1 MPSPWLAVGLE
12 TDPLSRARQ
21 LQRSWERLLAEGA
34 LDTELPPDAMAGLR
48 PTILESWRRSLGTGL
63 DPTELMVPIE
73 ADPSAIH
80 ERWLEH
86 PLGSLGP
93 VLAAQLGQVAEESQ
107 SLVVVSDASGLLL
120 RIDGAESL
128 KARAAEMN
136 FVEGALLSEAVD
148 GTNGIGTALAADHP
162 LQVFAFEHFNESHH
176 QWFCSGA
183 PVHDPVSG
191 QIVGLVDLS
200 SLWKIAHPRSLELV
214 SAAARSMERCLL
226 DNRRDRDARLRRR
239 YSDLMTRSTDL
250 LLDSEGYVLDGDEP
264 RHSVPIDVPKDG
276 GEVLLDDG
284 LVAAVE
290 PLGHGEAYLVRRH
303 GSGGGRAR
311 AGQVTSSVQ
320 NGAHASSLA
329 SRPRC
334 GRSQPSWRA
343 NRLLLS
349 S

>member
-73 ADPSAIH
+73 AEPSAIH

-128 KARAAEMN
+128 KASAAEMN

-214 SAAARSMERCLL
+214 SAAARTMERCLL

-250 LLDSEGYVLDGDEP
+250 LVDREGYVLDGEEP
-264 RHSVPIDVPKDG
+264 RH
-276 GEVLLDDG
+276 
-284 LVAAVE
+284 
-290 PLGHGEAYLVRRH
+290 
-303 GSGGGRAR
+303 
-311 AGQVTSSVQ
+311 
-320 NGAHASSLA
+320 
-329 SRPRC
+329 
-334 GRSQPSWRA
+334 RSD
-343 NRLLLS
+343 
-349 S
+349 

>member
-1 MPSPWLAVGLE
+1 
-12 TDPLSRARQ
+12 
-21 LQRSWERLLAEGA
+21 
-34 LDTELPPDAMAGLR
+34 MAGLR

-93 VLAAQLGQVAEESQ
+93 VLAAQLGQVAQESQ

-183 PVHDPVSG
+183 PVHDP
-191 QIVGLVDLS
+191 
-200 SLWKIAHPRSLELV
+200 
-214 SAAARSMERCLL
+214 
-226 DNRRDRDARLRRR
+226 DR
-239 YSDLMTRSTDL
+239 
-250 LLDSEGYVLDGDEP
+250 G
-264 RHSVPIDVPKDG
+264 K
-276 GEVLLDDG
+276 
-284 LVAAVE
+284 
-290 PLGHGEAYLVRRH
+290 
-303 GSGGGRAR
+303 
-311 AGQVTSSVQ
+311 
-320 NGAHASSLA
+320 
-329 SRPRC
+329 
-334 GRSQPSWRA
+334 
-343 NRLLLS
+343 
-349 S
+349 